1 MATIPTD
8 YLHRV
13 YAGVLGK
20 IFGVLV
26 GRPFENWTYQQI
38 LDRLGPIHYY
48 VHEKFGLPCV
58 VIDDDISGTFTFV
71 RALEE
76 HGLDITPADVGH
88 TWLNNVIEKKSV
100 FWWGGNGI
108 ST

>member
-1 MATIPTD
+1 MGSLPED

-20 IFGVLV
+20 LIGVYL

-38 LDRLGPIHYY
+38 MQKLGPIHYY

-58 VIDDDISGTFTFV
+58 VIDDDISGNFTFFK
-71 RALEE
+71 ALEE
-76 HGLDITPADVGH
+76 HGFPPQLTSEQVGK
-88 TWLNNVIEKKSV
+88 T
-100 FWWGGNGI
+100 
-108 ST
+108 